1 MNTTDRRTRP
11 CSHCGQAFA
20 PEQLIPFQDELLCP
34 VCLDER
40 TTVCSCCSER
50 IYKADN
56 SGTDTIPL
64 CEDCYDN
71 HYERCTHCG
80 ALIHRRDTY
89 YRGDD
94 PYCYDCYHTLPAQG
108 INDYYFKPEPIFYGT
123 GSKRYFGVELEIDD
137 GGEFDSNA
145 VKILNIANSDR
156 ELIYCK
162 HDGSLNDGF
171 EIVTHPMTLD
181 FHENNMP
188 WAEIMEEA
196 KKMGY
201 LSHQAETC
209 GLHVHVNR
217 TTFGNTESEQ
227 EAAIARVLYFF
238 EKFWEELL
246 KFSRRTQRQLD
257 HWAARYGY
265 KEKPK
270 DILDHAK
277 GHNSAGRYTAVN
289 LTNRDTVEF
298 RMFRGTLKYNTLI
311 ATLEL
316 LDNICEMAVYLTDK
330 DMQKL
335 SWTTFAV
342 GCTQP
347 ELVQYL
353 KERRLYVNDAVASEE
368 DV

>member
-1 MNTTDRRTRP
+1 MNTTDRRTRS

-34 VCLDER
+34 VCLDEQ

-123 GSKRYFGVELEIDD
+123 GKRYFGVELEVDE
-137 GGEFDSNA
+137 GGESERVLD
-145 VKILNIANSDR
+145 IANSGR

-201 LSHQAETC
+201 LSHQADTC

-217 TTFGNTESEQ
+217 TTFGNTENEQ

-238 EKFWEELL
+238 EKF
-246 KFSRRTQRQLD
+246 
-257 HWAARYGY
+257 
-265 KEKPK
+265 
-270 DILDHAK
+270 
-277 GHNSAGRYTAVN
+277 
-289 LTNRDTVEF
+289 
-298 RMFRGTLKYNTLI
+298 
-311 ATLEL
+311 
-316 LDNICEMAVYLTDK
+316 
-330 DMQKL
+330 
-335 SWTTFAV
+335 
-342 GCTQP
+342 
-347 ELVQYL
+347 
-353 KERRLYVNDAVASEE
+353 
-368 DV
+368 

>member
-11 CSHCGQAFA
+11 CSHCGQVLAH
-20 PEQLIPFQDELLCP
+20 EQLIPFQDELLCP
-34 VCLDER
+34 ACLDEQ
-40 TTVCSCCSER
+40 TTLCSCCGER

-56 SGTDTIPL
+56 SGTDAIPL
-64 CEDCYDN
+64 CED
-71 HYERCTHCG
+71 
-80 ALIHRRDTY
+80 
-89 YRGDD
+89 
-94 PYCYDCYHTLPAQG
+94 CYDCYHTLPAQG

-123 GSKRYFGVELEIDD
+123 GKRYFGVELEVDE
-137 GGEFDSNA
+137 GGESDSNA
-145 VKILNIANSDR
+145 ERVLDIANTGN

-201 LSHQAETC
+201 LSHQADTC

-217 TTFGNTESEQ
+217 TTFGNTENEQ

-330 DMQKL
+330 DVQGL
-335 SWTTFAV
+335 SWTSFVV

>member
-1 MNTTDRRTRP
+1 MNTTDRRTPP
-11 CSHCGQAFA
+11 CSHCGQVLAH
-20 PEQLIPFQDELLCP
+20 EQLIPFQDELLCP
-34 VCLDER
+34 ACLDEQ
-40 TTVCSCCSER
+40 TTVCSCCGER
-50 IYKADN
+50 IYKTDN

-123 GSKRYFGVELEIDD
+123 GKRYFGVELEVDE
-137 GGEFDSNA
+137 GGESDSNA
-145 VKILNIANSDR
+145 ERVLDIANSGR

-201 LSHQAETC
+201 LSHQADTC

-217 TTFGNTESEQ
+217 TTFGNTENEQ

-330 DMQKL
+330 DVQGL
-335 SWTTFAV
+335 SWTSFVV

>member
-1 MNTTDRRTRP
+1 MNTTDRRTRS
-11 CSHCGQAFA
+11 CSHCGQVLAH
-20 PEQLIPFQDELLCP
+20 EQLIPFQDELLCP
-34 VCLDER
+34 ACLDEQ
-40 TTVCSCCSER
+40 TTVCSCCGER

-56 SGTDTIPL
+56 SGTDAIPL

-123 GSKRYFGVELEIDD
+123 GKRYFGVELEVDE
-137 GGEFDSNA
+137 GGESDSNA
-145 VKILNIANSDR
+145 ERVLDIVNSGR

-188 WAEIMEEA
+188 WAEIMEEV

-209 GLHVHVNR
+209 GLHVHINR
-217 TTFGNTESEQ
+217 TPFGNTESEQ

-265 KEKPK
+265 KERPK
-270 DILDHAK
+270 DILGQAK

-298 RMFRGTLKYNTLI
+298 RMFRGTLKYSTLI

-330 DMQKL
+330 DVQGL
-335 SWTTFAV
+335 SWTSFIV

>member
-1 MNTTDRRTRP
+1 MNTTDRRTRS
-11 CSHCGQAFA
+11 CSHCGQVLAH
-20 PEQLIPFQDELLCP
+20 EQLIPFQDELLCP
-34 VCLDER
+34 ACLDEQ
-40 TTVCSCCSER
+40 TTVCSCCGER
-50 IYKADN
+50 IYKTDN

-123 GSKRYFGVELEIDD
+123 GKRYFGVELEVDE
-137 GGEFDSNA
+137 GGESDSNA
-145 VKILNIANSDR
+145 ERVLDIANSGR

-201 LSHQAETC
+201 LSHQADTC

-217 TTFGNTESEQ
+217 TTFGNTENEQ

-238 EKFWEELL
+238 E
-246 KFSRRTQRQLD
+246 
-257 HWAARYGY
+257 
-265 KEKPK
+265 
-270 DILDHAK
+270 
-277 GHNSAGRYTAVN
+277 
-289 LTNRDTVEF
+289 
-298 RMFRGTLKYNTLI
+298 
-311 ATLEL
+311 
-316 LDNICEMAVYLTDK
+316 
-330 DMQKL
+330 
-335 SWTTFAV
+335 
-342 GCTQP
+342 
-347 ELVQYL
+347 
-353 KERRLYVNDAVASEE
+353 
-368 DV
+368 